1 MSEVIE
7 QLTSVAARLPLADR
21 VTLVESILATLDRP
35 DRQIDEAWAR
45 EAASRFAA
53 YKRGE
58 IPAYDESEVFGDLD
72 NE

>member
-1 MSEVIE
+1 MNLKE
-7 QLTSVAARLPLADR
+7 QTLPRHDLMTTDTDLAA
-21 VTLVESILATLDRP
+21 LDRLG
-35 DRQIDEAWAR
+35 RQIDAVWVR

-58 IPAYDESEVFGDLD
+58 IAAYDESEVFSDLD